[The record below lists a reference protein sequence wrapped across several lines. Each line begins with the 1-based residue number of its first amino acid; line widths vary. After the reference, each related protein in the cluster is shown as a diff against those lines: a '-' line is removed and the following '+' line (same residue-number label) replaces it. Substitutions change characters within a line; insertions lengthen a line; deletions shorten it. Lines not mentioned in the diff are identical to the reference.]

1 MLFRSN
7 ALRQHVEVAAAEF
20 DASETGVFEA
30 LKDDLNTP
38 KAIAALHAS
47 AKALNKASPAEVARA
62 KGELMAGAALMGL
75 LAHDPEA
82 WFTATQSEQVSAETV
97 EQLIAERIAAKAKK
111 DYARADEI
119 REQLSSQGV
128 VLEDGADGTSWRR
141 A

>member
-1 MLFRSN
+1 
-7 ALRQHVEVAAAEF
+7 
-20 DASETGVFEA
+20 
-30 LKDDLNTP
+30 
-38 KAIAALHAS
+38 
-47 AKALNKASPAEVARA
+47 
-62 KGELMAGAALMGL
+62 L

-97 EQLIAERIAAKAKK
+97 EQLIAERIAAKAEKN
-111 DYARADEI
+111 YARADEI